1 MSLPCMRPP
10 LHRRHASLQPLFRYG
25 PPVTTAATAAAA
37 AVAAAAPTV
46 QQQQPSLV
54 WRAPRLQLELR

>member
-10 LHRRHASLQPLFRYG
+10 LYRRHASLQPLFRYG
-25 PPVTTAATAAAA
+25 PPVTTAATAAA